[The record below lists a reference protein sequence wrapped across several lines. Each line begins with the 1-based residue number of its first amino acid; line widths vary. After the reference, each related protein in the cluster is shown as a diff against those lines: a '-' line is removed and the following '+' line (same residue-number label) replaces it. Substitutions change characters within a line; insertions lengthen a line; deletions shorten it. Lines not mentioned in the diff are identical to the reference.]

1 MADAPPSEV
10 EVGPGDPG
18 LKELAVQLADDA
30 TAFVVAETS
39 YLKAELGERAE
50 YAQPAI
56 YAVGFG
62 WALMLGTMLTLPF
75 ALILMLAPVIGI
87 VWAVVAV
94 SGGALVIGRL
104 LALFGMRRIKA
115 SLKPKDER

>member
-1 MADAPPSEV
+1 MSDAQATDREASPE
-10 EVGPGDPG
+10 DQG
-18 LKELAVQLADDA
+18 LKALAVQLADDA

-39 YLKAELGERAE
+39 YLKAEFGERAE
-50 YAQPAI
+50 YVQPAI

-75 ALILMLAPVIGI
+75 AIILMLAPIIGI
-87 VWAVVAV
+87 VWAVVLV
-94 SGGALVIGRL
+94 SGGSLLVGRL

>member
-1 MADAPPSEV
+1 MAEAPLSEV
-10 EVGPGDPG
+10 ETGPGDPG
-18 LKELAVQLADDA
+18 LKALAVQLADDA

-39 YLKAELGERAE
+39 YLKAEFGERAG

-75 ALILMLAPVIGI
+75 ALILMLSPVIGI

-104 LALFGMRRIKA
+104 LAVFGMRRIKA
-115 SLKPKDER
+115 SLKPRDER

>member
-1 MADAPPSEV
+1 MADAPRLDLDP
-10 EVGPGDPG
+10 GPGDPG
-18 LKELAVQLADDA
+18 LKALAAQLADDA

-39 YLKAELGERAE
+39 YLKAELGERAG

-94 SGGALVIGRL
+94 SGGALLIGRL

-115 SLKPKDER
+115 SLKPRDER

>member
-1 MADAPPSEV
+1 MSEAPTSEV
-10 EVGPGDPG
+10 QTGQGDPG
-18 LKELAVQLADDA
+18 LKALAVQLADDA
-30 TAFVVAETS
+30 TAFVVAETT

-75 ALILMLAPVIGI
+75 ALILILEPVIGI
-87 VWAVVAV
+87 VWAVAAV

-115 SLKPKDER
+115 SLKPRDER

>member
-1 MADAPPSEV
+1 MADAQAPDRETPV
-10 EVGPGDPG
+10 EDPG
-18 LKELAVQLADDA
+18 LKALAVQLADDA
-30 TAFVVAETS
+30 AAFVAAETS

-75 ALILMLAPVIGI
+75 AIILMLAPMIGI
-87 VWAVVAV
+87 VWAVLLV
-94 SGGALVIGRL
+94 SGGSLLVGRL
-104 LALFGMRRIKA
+104 LAQFGIRRIKA
-115 SLKPKDER
+115 SLKPRDER

>member
-1 MADAPPSEV
+1 MSDAQATDREASPE
-10 EVGPGDPG
+10 DQG
-18 LKELAVQLADDA
+18 LKALAVQLADDA

-39 YLKAELGERAE
+39 YLKAEFGERAE

-75 ALILMLAPVIGI
+75 AIILMLAPIIGI
-87 VWAVVAV
+87 VWAVVLV
-94 SGGALVIGRL
+94 SGGSLLVGRL

>member
-1 MADAPPSEV
+1 MSDAQATDREASPE
-10 EVGPGDPG
+10 DHG
-18 LKELAVQLADDA
+18 LKALAVQLADDA

-39 YLKAELGERAE
+39 YLKAEFGERAE

-75 ALILMLAPVIGI
+75 AIILMLAPIIGI
-87 VWAVVAV
+87 VWAVVLV
-94 SGGALVIGRL
+94 SGGSLLVGRL

>member
-1 MADAPPSEV
+1 
-10 EVGPGDPG
+10 
-18 LKELAVQLADDA
+18 
-30 TAFVVAETS
+30 
-39 YLKAELGERAE
+39 
-50 YAQPAI
+50 
-56 YAVGFG
+56 
-62 WALMLGTMLTLPF
+62 MLTLPF

-115 SLKPKDER
+115 SLKPRDER

>member
-1 MADAPPSEV
+1 MSDAQATDREASP
-10 EVGPGDPG
+10 DDQG
-18 LKELAVQLADDA
+18 LKALAVQLADDA

-39 YLKAELGERAE
+39 YLKAEFGERAE

-75 ALILMLAPVIGI
+75 ALILMLAPIIGI
-87 VWAVVAV
+87 VWAVVLV
-94 SGGALVIGRL
+94 SGGSLLVGRL

>member
-1 MADAPPSEV
+1 MSDAQATDRQASPE
-10 EVGPGDPG
+10 DQG
-18 LKELAVQLADDA
+18 LKALAVQLADDA

-39 YLKAELGERAE
+39 YLKAEFGERAE

-75 ALILMLAPVIGI
+75 AIILMLAPIIGI
-87 VWAVVAV
+87 VWAVVLV
-94 SGGALVIGRL
+94 SGGSLLVGRL

>member
-1 MADAPPSEV
+1 MSDAQATDRQASPE
-10 EVGPGDPG
+10 DQG
-18 LKELAVQLADDA
+18 LKALAVQLADDA

-39 YLKAELGERAE
+39 YLKAEFGERAE

-75 ALILMLAPVIGI
+75 AIILMLAPIIGI
-87 VWAVVAV
+87 VWAVVLV
-94 SGGALVIGRL
+94 TGGSLLVGRL

>member
-1 MADAPPSEV
+1 MSDAPAPEIEV
-10 EVGPGDPG
+10 RPEDPG
-18 LKELAVQLADDA
+18 LKALAVQLADDA

-39 YLKAELGERAE
+39 YLKAELGERAG

-75 ALILMLAPVIGI
+75 AIIMMLAPVIGI

-115 SLKPKDER
+115 SLKPRDER

>member
-1 MADAPPSEV
+1 MSDAQATDCQASPE
-10 EVGPGDPG
+10 DQG
-18 LKELAVQLADDA
+18 LKALAVQLADDA

-39 YLKAELGERAE
+39 YLKAEFGERAE

-75 ALILMLAPVIGI
+75 ALILMLAPIIGI
-87 VWAVVAV
+87 VWAVVLV
-94 SGGALVIGRL
+94 SGGSLLVGRL

>member
-1 MADAPPSEV
+1 MSGDASPQRDE
-10 EVGPGDPG
+10 GPEDQG
-18 LKELAVQLADDA
+18 LKALAVQLADDA

-50 YAQPAI
+50 YAQPAL

-62 WALMLGTMLTLPF
+62 WAVMLGTMLTLPF
-75 ALILMLAPVIGI
+75 ALILILEPLIGI

-94 SGGALVIGRL
+94 SGGSLVLGRL
-104 LALFGMRRIKA
+104 LVLFGMRRLKA
-115 SLKPKDER
+115 SLKPRGER

>member
-1 MADAPPSEV
+1 MSEAPTSEV
-10 EVGPGDPG
+10 QTGQGDPG
-18 LKELAVQLADDA
+18 LKALAVQLADDA

-75 ALILMLAPVIGI
+75 ALILILEPVIGI

-115 SLKPKDER
+115 SLKPRDER

>member
-1 MADAPPSEV
+1 MSEV
-10 EVGPGDPG
+10 QAPEREDNPEDQG
-18 LKELAVQLADDA
+18 LKALAVQLADDA

-39 YLKAELGERAE
+39 YLKAEFGERAE

-62 WALMLGTMLTLPF
+62 WAIMLGTMLTLPF
-75 ALILMLAPVIGI
+75 AIILALAPLIGI

-94 SGGALVIGRL
+94 SGGSLVIGRL
-104 LALFGMRRIKA
+104 LVVFGMRRIKA
-115 SLKPKDER
+115 SLKPRDER

>member
-1 MADAPPSEV
+1 MTEAPLSEV
-10 EVGPGDPG
+10 ETGPGDPG
-18 LKELAVQLADDA
+18 LKALAVQLADDA

-39 YLKAELGERAE
+39 YLKAELGERAG

-75 ALILMLAPVIGI
+75 AIILMLSPVIGI
-87 VWAVVAV
+87 IWAVVAV

-104 LALFGMRRIKA
+104 LAVFGMRRIKA
-115 SLKPKDER
+115 SLKPRDER

>member
-1 MADAPPSEV
+1 MADASLPESET
-10 EVGPGDPG
+10 GPGDPG

-115 SLKPKDER
+115 SLKPRDER

>member
-1 MADAPPSEV
+1 MTDAQAPERTT
-10 EVGPGDPG
+10 GPEDQG
-18 LKELAVQLADDA
+18 LKALAVQLADDA

-39 YLKAELGERAE
+39 YLKAEFGERAE

-62 WALMLGTMLTLPF
+62 WAVMLGTILTLPY
-75 ALILMLAPVIGI
+75 ALILILAPMIGT

-94 SGGALVIGRL
+94 SGGSLIIGRFL
-104 LALFGMRRIKA
+104 VAFGMRRIKA
-115 SLKPKDER
+115 ALKPREER

>member
-1 MADAPPSEV
+1 MSDAQATDRQASPE
-10 EVGPGDPG
+10 DQG
-18 LKELAVQLADDA
+18 LKALAVQLADDA

-39 YLKAELGERAE
+39 YLKAEFGERAE

-75 ALILMLAPVIGI
+75 AIILMLAPIIGI
-87 VWAVVAV
+87 AWAVVLV
-94 SGGALVIGRL
+94 SGGSLLVGRL

>member
-1 MADAPPSEV
+1 MSDAQATDREASPE
-10 EVGPGDPG
+10 DQG
-18 LKELAVQLADDA
+18 LKSLAVQLADDA
-30 TAFVVAETS
+30 TAFVVAETT
-39 YLKAELGERAE
+39 YLKAEFGERAE

-75 ALILMLAPVIGI
+75 AIILMLAPVIGI
-87 VWAVVAV
+87 IWAVVLV
-94 SGGALVIGRL
+94 SGGSLLVGRL

-115 SLKPKDER
+115 SLKPRDER

>member
-1 MADAPPSEV
+1 MSDAQAPERTT
-10 EVGPGDPG
+10 GPDDQG
-18 LKELAVQLADDA
+18 LKALAVQLADDA

-39 YLKAELGERAE
+39 YLKAEFGERAE

-62 WALMLGTMLTLPF
+62 WAVMLGTILTLPY
-75 ALILMLAPVIGI
+75 ALILILAPVIGT

-94 SGGALVIGRL
+94 SGGSLIIGRFL
-104 LALFGMRRIKA
+104 VAFGMRRIKA
-115 SLKPKDER
+115 ALKPRDER

>member
-1 MADAPPSEV
+1 MSDAQATDRQASPE
-10 EVGPGDPG
+10 DQG
-18 LKELAVQLADDA
+18 LKALAVQLADDA

-75 ALILMLAPVIGI
+75 AIILMLAPIIGN
-87 VWAVVAV
+87 VWAVVLV
-94 SGGALVIGRL
+94 SGGSLLVGRL

>member
-1 MADAPPSEV
+1 MAGTPLSEV
-10 EVGPGDPG
+10 EDRTGDPG

-39 YLKAELGERAE
+39 YLKAELGERAG

-75 ALILMLAPVIGI
+75 AIILVLAPRIGI

-94 SGGALVIGRL
+94 SGGSLVIGRL

-115 SLKPKDER
+115 SLKPRDER

>member
-1 MADAPPSEV
+1 MADAPRPDLETS
-10 EVGPGDPG
+10 PGDPG
-18 LKELAVQLADDA
+18 LKALAVQLADDA

-39 YLKAELGERAE
+39 YLKAELGERAG

-75 ALILMLAPVIGI
+75 ALILMLAPLIGI

-94 SGGALVIGRL
+94 SGGSLLIGRL

-115 SLKPKDER
+115 SLKSRDER